1 MKNFISILFL
11 LLIIIFV
18 SCSDSKDLKNISKVS
33 ITNTFLEK
41 VEPTNWWVGFKD
53 TSLQLLVKEE
63 NIGNSKPSISYAGV
77 SIKKVNKARSEN
89 YLFIDLEIKKSTK
102 PGEFDIIFTFD
113 DNTKKNTCI
122 RIKTERKKS
131 QRLHW
136 F

>member
-63 NIGNSKPSISYAGV
+63 NIGN
-77 SIKKVNKARSEN
+77 
-89 YLFIDLEIKKSTK
+89 
-102 PGEFDIIFTFD
+102 
-113 DNTKKNTCI
+113 
-122 RIKTERKKS
+122 
-131 QRLHW
+131 
-136 F
+136 